1 MVDVHLNWLN
11 LFHFRIL
18 HIRIDFMIFLSPSLG
33 GIRMSM
39 STVITKC
46 SVLDVAAVLDLP
58 LSIIDFGACLNF
70 HNVSLLSVH
79 DRDVYSQIKE
89 IKKKHAVNQNRYK
102 LKKQS

>member
-33 GIRMSM
+33 GIRKSM
-39 STVITKC
+39 LTFITEC

-58 LSIIDFGACLNF
+58 LSIIDFGASLNF
-70 HNVSLLSVH
+70 PNVSLLSVH

-89 IKKKHAVNQNRYK
+89 IKNTC
-102 LKKQS
+102 L

>member
-1 MVDVHLNWLN
+1 
-11 LFHFRIL
+11 
-18 HIRIDFMIFLSPSLG
+18 
-33 GIRMSM
+33 M